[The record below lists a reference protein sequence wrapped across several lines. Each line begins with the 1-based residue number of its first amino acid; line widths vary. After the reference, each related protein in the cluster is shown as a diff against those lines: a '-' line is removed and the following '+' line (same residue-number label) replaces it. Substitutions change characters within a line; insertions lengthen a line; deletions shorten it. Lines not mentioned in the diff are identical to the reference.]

1 MNKVTVIRYLF
12 ILVLCV
18 FIINVYWKE
27 RRIIEKYINYKDIL
41 YINEIM
47 INNRNSIRDRDGDF
61 SDWIEIYNESDEAIH
76 LDGFGLTDNED
87 NLFKWK
93 FDNITIEADS
103 YLLVWASGKDRNSDP
118 NNLHTNFSLSTKDS
132 VLVLTS
138 PDGSFN
144 DIVLIEASNENIS
157 YGRKINGNGEFVT
170 FQDGTPRKS
179 NNTQSLVD
187 GIQATRLL
195 EPQFL
200 KEGGIYPSGFWL
212 EMICEVEGG
221 DIYYTMDGTSPSIK
235 STLYRGPI
243 YIEPKESTVTVIRAV
258 TAKEGY
264 QDSIIVT
271 HSYFVNPKLNHPN
284 HIPIVSIVTDPY
296 NLFDYKKGIY
306 VPGRIYD
313 EWLDNNSEI
322 IANIPANY
330 TQKGKEWEREA
341 HIEIFRRNNKKVM
354 DQEIGI
360 RISGGFS
367 RAKII
372 KSLSLYARK
381 DYDEQDYFYY
391 DFTDKVDSDTK
402 RLSKLVL
409 RTPSTDALGSFFR
422 DDLIQGL
429 IPDELNLE
437 TQKSNTCL
445 VFINGEYYGIHSIKE
460 AYNKE
465 YFYSYY
471 NVPLDE
477 VVVLKNPT
485 GTAGTEISE
494 GYVGDEM
501 HFSKMYS
508 FIAQNDMSIQ
518 DNYDYIDT
526 LLDTENF
533 IEYNILQIYAGNRD
547 WPGNNVK
554 AWRRRTDEYD
564 KDASYGMDGRWRW
577 LVFDLDY
584 GLGLYSKE
592 HSTRYDF
599 DMLTFA
605 TTTDG
610 PIWPNPPWSTV
621 MLRKL
626 LYNQNFKNQFI
637 NTFADRLNT
646 IYSEENVLKEIN
658 SYKMLYMDYVP
669 EHIKRWDIFKNDIT
683 LWENEIKIL
692 ENFAKHRPSYVREHI
707 SNYFNLDGTYQLR
720 IEIEEGGY
728 VNINK
733 RIIIDDNFQGI
744 YFKEVDVYVE
754 AIAKDGYEFI
764 GWFGDKIM
772 AQQKIVVKEKDNINL
787 VARFQKLDE

>member
-1 MNKVTVIRYLF
+1 MNKALLKRMLFLFALGF
-12 ILVLCV
+12 ILV
-18 FIINVYWKE
+18 FNYWDKKVASSRGVQDE
-27 RRIIEKYINYKDIL
+27 DKV

-47 INNRNSIRDRDGDF
+47 MNNRSSIRDRDGDF
-61 SDWIEIYNESDEAIH
+61 SDWIELYNSSNTKIN
-76 LDGFGLTDNED
+76 LNGYGLTDNQKD
-87 NLFKWK
+87 LYKWK
-93 FDNITIEADS
+93 FSDIIMEPYS
-103 YLLVWASGKDRNSDP
+103 YLLVWASGKDRNKNT
-118 NNLHTNFSLSTKDS
+118 NNLHTNFSLGTKDE

-138 PDGSFN
+138 PNGSYSN
-144 DIVLIEASNENIS
+144 IVLIESTDENIS
-157 YGRKINGNGEFVT
+157 YGRNVNGSGEFVT
-170 FQDGTPRKS
+170 YEEGTPRRE
-179 NNTQSLVD
+179 NNLEALVE
-187 GIQATRLL
+187 GIKAKRLE
-195 EPQFL
+195 EPKFNI
-200 KEGGIYPSGFWL
+200 EGGIYSSAFWL
-212 EMICEVEGG
+212 NITSDIQGAN
-221 DIYYTMDGTSPSIK
+221 IYYTLDGTEPNRNSIR
-235 STLYRGPI
+235 YNAPI
-243 YIEPKESTVTVIRAV
+243 YINSNESKATVIRALV
-258 TAKEGY
+258 SKEGY
-264 QDSIIVT
+264 PNSNIVT
-271 HSYFVNPKLNHPN
+271 HTYFVNAMSSKSNPLPM
-284 HIPIVSIVTDPY
+284 VSIVTDPY

-306 VPGRIYD
+306 VAGRIYD
-313 EWLDNNSEI
+313 EWIDSNSEVI
-322 IANIPANY
+322 ENTPANY
-330 TQKGKEWEREA
+330 TQKGKDWEREA
-341 HIEIFRRNNKKVM
+341 HIEIFNKDKTLVM
-354 DQEIGI
+354 DQNIGI

-391 DFTDKVDSDTK
+391 DFTDKVDFDTK
-402 RLSKLVL
+402 RLSKIVL

-477 VVVLKNPT
+477 VVVIKNPT
-485 GTAGTEISE
+485 GTAGTEINE

-501 HFSKMYS
+501 HYSKMYS

-518 DNYDYIDT
+518 DNYDYVET

-554 AWRRRTDEYD
+554 AWRRRTDEFK

-599 DMLTFA
+599 NMLKFA

-626 LYNQNFKNQFI
+626 LYNQDFKNLFI

-646 IYSEENVLKEIN
+646 IYSEENVLKEIH

-669 EHIKRWDIFKNDIT
+669 EHIKRWGIFKNDIT

-692 ENFAKHRPSYVREHI
+692 ENFAKYRPSYVREHI
-707 SNYFNLDGTYQLR
+707 SNYFNLDGTYQIR

-728 VNINK
+728 VNVNK
-733 RIIIDDNFQGI
+733 RILVDDNFQGI
-744 YFKEVDVYVE
+744 YFKEVDVEIE

-764 GWFGDKIM
+764 GWFGDKTM
-772 AQQKIVVKEKDNINL
+772 AQHKIVVNEKDNINL
-787 VARFQKLDE
+787 VARFQK